1 MPRSISM
8 QFSGS
13 DGGSSNRTNINRTT
27 PAAAAAATPHAHAQ
41 QPQHQQTH
49 ILLYSTM
56 NDMFYKHT
64 QGIGC
69 SSCGGKRNT

>member
-1 MPRSISM
+1 MPHNISM

-13 DGGSSNRTNINRTT
+13 GRGSSSNRTNINRTAALA
-27 PAAAAAATPHAHAQ
+27 PAPAPAPA
-41 QPQHQQTH
+41 QHQQTH